1 MNKAAG
7 LVTDGA
13 IRDLDVLEEE
23 EYNLIVY
30 AQERTPYGGRPWA
43 EPAEENIDIQCGG
56 ALVRPG
62 DVIVGDNDGVAVVP
76 SWFAEECIEWV
87 EDHEGAEAFV
97 KEKIMKENVV
107 PGKYYPPS
115 QDTINE
121 YRKSIGK
128 GPANH

>member
-1 MNKAAG
+1 MNNAAG

-23 EYNLIVY
+23 NYDLIVY

-56 ALVRPG
+56 VLVRPG
-62 DVIVGDNDGVAVVP
+62 DIIVGDNDGVVVVP

-87 EDHEGAEAFV
+87 EDHEGAENYIKQKIL
-97 KEKIMKENVV
+97 KEKVL

-115 QDTINE
+115 KETINE

-128 GPANH
+128 GPSNH